1 MAETKLEVLGR
12 YKILEVIGRGAMGV
26 VYKAVD
32 PVIDRVVAIKTIN
45 LSLSKEDIQE
55 YEARFTQE
63 IKAAGRF
70 SHPNIVT
77 IYDVGR
83 TDEVA
88 YMAMEFLNGRELKD
102 ILAAGTRLEVETTV
116 ELMLQVADGLAYA
129 HEHGVVH
136 RDIKPSNIM
145 VIDLPNGVFAKITDF
160 GIARMPGS
168 AVKTMTGIV
177 LGSPRY
183 MSPEQVVGKA
193 IDHRS
198 DVFSLGVVL
207 YETLTGKSP
216 FDGDNLTAIM
226 YATANTHPAPPS
238 SLNPASPKMLDL
250 ILEKALAKDV
260 ERRYQSM
267 REFHND
273 LREVRRLLVGGT
285 GSRPLP
291 RLDALLAPKPGA
303 AGAPA
308 PAAGSATGP
317 ITGHQRKFEDDDV
330 AGQPLKIS
338 KQFDSFSA
346 TVKLAAMTQQT
357 AEFRE
362 YITETQKMRAFTG
375 AAPLPAPTP
384 AALPAPP
391 PSSQASPRAVSIPR
405 GDITGSQRMQAYG
418 GLPILPILI
427 LTALALGVIGLL
439 IATLVR

>member
-45 LSLSKEDIQE
+45 LSLSKEDIAE

-102 ILAAGTRLEVETTV
+102 ILSSGTRLEVETTV

-226 YATANTHPAPPS
+226 YATANAHPAPPS
-238 SLNPASPKMLDL
+238 SLNSNSPKMLDL

-291 RLDALLAPKPGA
+291 RLDALLAPKPAGA
-303 AGAPA
+303 AGANA
-308 PAAGSATGP
+308 SVTGP
-317 ITGHQRKFEDDDV
+317 ITGHQRKFDEDDA

-346 TVKLAAMTQQT
+346 TAKLAALTQQT

-362 YITETQKMRAFTG
+362 WITETQKMRAFTG
-375 AAPLPAPTP
+375 AAPLPTPTP
-384 AALPAPP
+384 AAIPVPP
-391 PSSQASPRAVSIPR
+391 PAVPPSLPRSVSIPR

-418 GLPILPILI
+418 RLPVLPILI
-427 LTALALGVIGLL
+427 LTTLGLGVIALL
-439 IATLVR
+439 IAALVR